1 MKIAILV
8 HSMSGNTRKF
18 ADNLATRLTAD
29 GHIVTLTQLETDVP
43 IKGGTRHHHNP
54 FQITNLPPLS
64 EAEIVLLG
72 CPVWAFGVS
81 VVMAE
86 AMKKLGNLKGKSVLN
101 FVTMGFPLKCMG
113 GSAALN
119 YMNKSAG
126 TMGAKVLPGSICCQM
141 FHNLD
146 AEIDKESQRIAAMLK
161 AQ

>member
-1 MKIAILV
+1 MKIAIIV

-18 ADNLATRLTAD
+18 ADNIATRLTAD

-54 FQITNLPPLS
+54 FQITNLPSLS
-64 EAEIVLLG
+64 EAELVLLG

-101 FVTMGFPLKCMG
+101 FVTMGFPLKAMG
-113 GSAALN
+113 GKAALN
-119 YMNKSAG
+119 YLDTKAG
-126 TMGAKVLPGSICCQM
+126 TQGAKVLAGSICCQM

-146 AEIDKESQRIAAMLK
+146 AEIAKETQRIADLVK
-161 AQ
+161 TI